1 MVSLLFIT
9 YNTYVIVY
17 YIQGGAKING
27 DALENTLER
36 CMHLF
41 SHMSDKDLF
50 AELYREAL
58 SKRLLHKKSKS
69 NDSER
74 AVISKM
80 KAEVSHNFFLCI
92 IF

>member
-1 MVSLLFIT
+1 
-9 YNTYVIVY
+9 
-17 YIQGGAKING
+17 
-27 DALENTLER
+27 
-36 CMHLF
+36 MHLF

-69 NDSER
+69 NDAER

-80 KAEVSHNFFLCI
+80 KAEVSHHFFLTI
-92 IF
+92 Y

>member
-1 MVSLLFIT
+1 M
-9 YNTYVIVY
+9 
-17 YIQGGAKING
+17 NG

-69 NDSER
+69 NHAER
-74 AVISKM
+74 TVISKM
-80 KAEVSHNFFLCI
+80 KAEVCLCNIFMFL
-92 IF
+92 